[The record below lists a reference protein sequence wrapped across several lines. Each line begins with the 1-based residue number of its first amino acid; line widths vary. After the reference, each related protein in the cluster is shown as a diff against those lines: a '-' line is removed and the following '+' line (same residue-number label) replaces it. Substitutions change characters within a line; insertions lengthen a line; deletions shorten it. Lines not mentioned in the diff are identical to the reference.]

1 MKNLRR
7 RLSAALSVTSIHRKI
22 LPLTALLMPLTAT
35 GRNVVYDPQVKT
47 LQVVVNQDWLS
58 PPVMRLGSDDVLNIG
73 FDELS
78 HNFHRYIYRL
88 EHCEADWSPSEDL
101 FESNWLEGFNGNT
114 IEDYENSL
122 NTTVL
127 YTHYWLQIPNDRCQL
142 KMSGNYRLHIYDE
155 DDDDKE
161 VLCAEFRVVEPL
173 MKVGLSITTNT
184 DIDFNQSHQQVSM
197 TVLYGNVNVSN
208 VEDQIRTVVMQ
219 NGREDN
225 QKLNVKPNYVRSD
238 RLQWEHNQALIF
250 DAGNEYRKFEIL
262 DVSHP
267 TMGIDRMRWDGTNYH
282 AFPFVNGPRPSYIF
296 DHDADGAFYIRN
308 SDNIE
313 NDRTCDYVYVH
324 YKMLAEDY
332 QDDVIID
339 GNWTTED
346 AANYVMTYDAGERSY
361 NATVLQKQGYYSYQ
375 YLLRDGEGN
384 TRVMPEEGSFF
395 ETENRY
401 QAFVYYKGI
410 SERTWRLVGYQQI
423 VLGR

>member
-1 MKNLRR
+1 MMTRKVVGRCRPLV
-7 RLSAALSVTSIHRKI
+7 LVLCTLLALTEAA
-22 LPLTALLMPLTAT
+22 A
-35 GRNVVYDPQVKT
+35 RNVVYDPQVKT

-58 PPVMRLGSDDVLNIG
+58 PPVMRLGTDDVLNVG

-78 HNFHRYIYRL
+78 HNFHRYVYRL
-88 EHCEADWSPSEDL
+88 ERCEADWSPSEDL
-101 FESNWLEGFNGNT
+101 FESDWLEGFNGNT

-127 YTHYWLQIPNDRCQL
+127 YTHYWLQIPNDRCRL

-155 DDDDKE
+155 DDGDKE

-173 MKVGLSITTNT
+173 MKVGMSITTNT
-184 DIDFNQSHQQVSM
+184 DIDFNKSHQQVAM
-197 TVLYGNVNVSN
+197 TVLYGSVNVSN
-208 VEDQIRTVVMQ
+208 VEDQIKTVVMQ

-225 QKLNVKPNYVRSD
+225 QKVNVSPNYVRTD
-238 RLQWEHNQALIF
+238 RLQWEHNKALIF
-250 DAGNEYRKFEIL
+250 EAGNEYRKFEVL

-282 AFPFVNGPRPSYIF
+282 AFPFVGGPRPSYIL
-296 DHDADGAFYIRN
+296 DHDANGAFYIRN

-324 YKMLAEDY
+324 YKMLAEAY
-332 QDDVIID
+332 QDDVVID

-346 AANYVMTYDAGERSY
+346 ASNYVMTYDDSDRSY
-361 NATVLQKQGYYSYQ
+361 NATILQKQGYYSYQ
-375 YLLRDGEGN
+375 YLLRDNDGR
-384 TRVMPEEGSFF
+384 TRHLPEEGSFF

-423 VLGR
+423 VLR

>member
-1 MKNLRR
+1 MTLKMAGRC
-7 RLSAALSVTSIHRKI
+7 RLLVLVLCTLLALTEAAARS
-22 LPLTALLMPLTAT
+22 
-35 GRNVVYDPQVKT
+35 VVYDPQVKT

-58 PPVMRLGSDDVLNIG
+58 PPVMRLGTDDVLNIG

-78 HNFHRYIYRL
+78 HNFHRYVYRL

-101 FESNWLEGFNGNT
+101 FESDWLEGFNGNT

-127 YTHYWLQIPNDRCQL
+127 YTHYWLQIPNDRCRL
-142 KMSGNYRLHIYDE
+142 KMSGNYRLHICDE
-155 DDDDKE
+155 DDGNKE

-173 MKVGLSITTNT
+173 MKVGMSITTNT
-184 DIDFNQSHQQVSM
+184 DIDFNKSHQQVAM
-197 TVLYGNVNVSN
+197 TVLYGSVNVSN

-225 QKLNVKPNYVRSD
+225 QKVNVSPNYVRTD
-238 RLQWEHNQALIF
+238 RLQWEHNKALIF
-250 DAGNEYRKFEIL
+250 EAGNEYRKFEVL

-267 TMGIDRMRWDGTNYH
+267 TMGIDRMHWDGTNYH
-282 AFPFVNGPRPSYIF
+282 AFPFVCGPRPNYIL
-296 DHDADGAFYIRN
+296 DHDANGAFYIRN

-324 YKMLAEDY
+324 YKMLAEAY
-332 QDDVIID
+332 QDDVVID

-346 AANYVMTYDAGERSY
+346 ASNYVMTYDDSDRSY
-361 NATVLQKQGYYSYQ
+361 NATILQKQGYYSYQ
-375 YLLRDGEGN
+375 YLLRDNDGR
-384 TRVMPEEGSFF
+384 TRHLPEEGSFF

-423 VLGR
+423 VLR

>member
-1 MKNLRR
+1 MMTRKVVGRCRPLV
-7 RLSAALSVTSIHRKI
+7 LVLCTLLALTEAA
-22 LPLTALLMPLTAT
+22 A
-35 GRNVVYDPQVKT
+35 RNVVYDPQVKT

-58 PPVMRLGSDDVLNIG
+58 PPVMRLGTDDVLNVG

-78 HNFHRYIYRL
+78 HNFHRYVYRL
-88 EHCEADWSPSEDL
+88 ERCEADWSPSEDL
-101 FESNWLEGFNGNT
+101 FESDWLEGFNGNT

-127 YTHYWLQIPNDRCQL
+127 YTHYWLQIPNDRCRL

-155 DDDDKE
+155 DDGDKE

-173 MKVGLSITTNT
+173 MKVGMSITTNT
-184 DIDFNQSHQQVSM
+184 DIDFNKSHQQVAM
-197 TVLYGNVNVSN
+197 TVLYGSVNVSN

-225 QKLNVKPNYVRSD
+225 QKVNVSPNYVRTD
-238 RLQWEHNQALIF
+238 RLQWEHNKALIF
-250 DAGNEYRKFEIL
+250 EAGNEYRKFEVL

-282 AFPFVNGPRPSYIF
+282 AFPFVGGPRPSYIL
-296 DHDADGAFYIRN
+296 DHDANGAFYIRN

-324 YKMLAEDY
+324 YKMLAEAY
-332 QDDVIID
+332 QDDVVID

-346 AANYVMTYDAGERSY
+346 AGNYVMTYDDSDRSY
-361 NATVLQKQGYYSYQ
+361 NATILQKQGYYSYQ
-375 YLLRDGEGN
+375 YLLRDNDGR
-384 TRVMPEEGSFF
+384 TCHLPEEGSFF

-423 VLGR
+423 VLR

>member
-1 MKNLRR
+1 
-7 RLSAALSVTSIHRKI
+7 
-22 LPLTALLMPLTAT
+22 MPLTAT

-78 HNFHRYIYRL
+78 HTFHRYIYRL

-173 MKVGLSITTNT
+173 MKVGMSITTNT

-410 SERTWRLVGYQQI
+410 SERTWRLVGYQQLVI
-423 VLGR
+423 R

>member
-1 MKNLRR
+1 
-7 RLSAALSVTSIHRKI
+7 
-22 LPLTALLMPLTAT
+22 MPLTAT

-173 MKVGLSITTNT
+173 MKVGMSITTNT

-410 SERTWRLVGYQQI
+410 SERTWRLVGYQQLVI
-423 VLGR
+423 R

>member
-1 MKNLRR
+1 
-7 RLSAALSVTSIHRKI
+7 
-22 LPLTALLMPLTAT
+22 MPLTAT
-35 GRNVVYDPQVKT
+35 GRSVVYDPQVKT

-78 HNFHRYIYRL
+78 HTFHRYIYRL

-173 MKVGLSITTNT
+173 MKVGMSITTNT

-197 TVLYGNVNVSN
+197 TVLYGNVNVNN

-225 QKLNVKPNYVRSD
+225 QILNVKPNYVRTD

-250 DAGNEYRKFEIL
+250 DAGNEYRKFEVL
-262 DVSHP
+262 ALSHP

-282 AFPFVNGPRPSYIF
+282 AFPFVGGPRPSYIL
-296 DHDADGAFYIRN
+296 DHDADGAFYVRN

-324 YKMLAEDY
+324 YKMLAENY
-332 QDDVIID
+332 RDDVIID

-346 AANYVMTYDAGERSY
+346 GSNYVMTYDHSDHSY
-361 NATVLQKQGYYSYQ
+361 NATILQKQGYYSYQ

>member
-1 MKNLRR
+1 MTLKMAGRC
-7 RLSAALSVTSIHRKI
+7 RLLVLVLCTLLALTEAAARS
-22 LPLTALLMPLTAT
+22 
-35 GRNVVYDPQVKT
+35 VVYDSQ
-47 LQVVVNQDWLS
+47 
-58 PPVMRLGSDDVLNIG
+58 IG

-101 FESNWLEGFNGNT
+101 FESDWLEGFNGNT

-122 NTTVL
+122 NTTIL
-127 YTHYWLQIPNDRCQL
+127 YTHYWLQIPNDRCRL
-142 KMSGNYRLHIYDE
+142 KMSGNYRLHICDE
-155 DDDDKE
+155 DDGDKE

-173 MKVGLSITTNT
+173 MKVGMSITTNT
-184 DIDFNQSHQQVSM
+184 DIDFNKSHQQVAM
-197 TVLYGNVNVSN
+197 TVLYGSVNVSN

-225 QKLNVKPNYVRSD
+225 QKVNVSPNYVRTD
-238 RLQWEHNQALIF
+238 RLQWEHNKALIF
-250 DAGNEYRKFEIL
+250 EAGNEYRKFEVL

-282 AFPFVNGPRPSYIF
+282 AFPFVGGPRPSYIL
-296 DHDADGAFYIRN
+296 DHDANGAFYIRN

-324 YKMLAEDY
+324 YKMLADAY
-332 QDDVIID
+332 QDDVVID

-346 AANYVMTYDAGERSY
+346 GYNYVMTYDDSDHSY
-361 NATVLQKQGYYSYQ
+361 NATILQKQGYYSYQ
-375 YLLRDGEGN
+375 YLLRDNDGR
-384 TRVMPEEGSFF
+384 TRHLPEEGSFF

-423 VLGR
+423 VLR

>member
-1 MKNLRR
+1 MMTRKVVGRCRPLV
-7 RLSAALSVTSIHRKI
+7 LVLCTLLALTEAA
-22 LPLTALLMPLTAT
+22 A
-35 GRNVVYDPQVKT
+35 RNVVYDPQVKT

-58 PPVMRLGSDDVLNIG
+58 PPVMRLGTDDVLNVG

-78 HNFHRYIYRL
+78 HNFHRYVYRL

-101 FESNWLEGFNGNT
+101 FESDWLEGFNGNT

-127 YTHYWLQIPNDRCQL
+127 YTHYWLQIPNDRCRL

-155 DDDDKE
+155 DDGDKE

-173 MKVGLSITTNT
+173 MKVGMSITTNT
-184 DIDFNQSHQQVSM
+184 DIDFNKSHQQVAM
-197 TVLYGNVNVSN
+197 TVLYGSVNVSN

-225 QKLNVKPNYVRSD
+225 QKVNVSPNYVRTD
-238 RLQWEHNQALIF
+238 RLQWEHNKAFIF
-250 DAGNEYRKFEIL
+250 EAGNEYRKFEVL

-282 AFPFVNGPRPSYIF
+282 AFPFVGGPRPSYIL
-296 DHDADGAFYIRN
+296 DHDANGAFYIRN

-324 YKMLAEDY
+324 YKMQAEAY
-332 QDDVIID
+332 QDDVVID

-346 AANYVMTYDAGERSY
+346 ASNYVMTYDDSDRSY
-361 NATVLQKQGYYSYQ
+361 NATILQKQGYYSYQ
-375 YLLRDGEGN
+375 YLLRDNDGR
-384 TRVMPEEGSFF
+384 TRHLPEEGSFF

-423 VLGR
+423 VLR

>member
-1 MKNLRR
+1 MMTRKVVGRCRPLV
-7 RLSAALSVTSIHRKI
+7 LVLCTLLALTEAA
-22 LPLTALLMPLTAT
+22 A
-35 GRNVVYDPQVKT
+35 RNVVYDPQVKT

-58 PPVMRLGSDDVLNIG
+58 PPVMCLGTDDVLNVG

-78 HNFHRYIYRL
+78 HNFHRYVYRL

-101 FESNWLEGFNGNT
+101 FESDWLEGFNGNT

-127 YTHYWLQIPNDRCQL
+127 YTHYWLQIPNDRCRL
-142 KMSGNYRLHIYDE
+142 KMSGNYRLHIYD
-155 DDDDKE
+155 DDDGDKE

-173 MKVGLSITTNT
+173 MKVGMSITTNT
-184 DIDFNQSHQQVSM
+184 DIDFNKSHQQVAM
-197 TVLYGNVNVSN
+197 TVLYGSVNVSN

-225 QKLNVKPNYVRSD
+225 QKVNVSPNYVRTD
-238 RLQWEHNQALIF
+238 RLQWEHNKALIF
-250 DAGNEYRKFEIL
+250 EAGNEYRKFEVL

-282 AFPFVNGPRPSYIF
+282 AFPFVGGPRPSYIL
-296 DHDADGAFYIRN
+296 DHDANGAFYIRN

-324 YKMLAEDY
+324 YKMLAEAY
-332 QDDVIID
+332 QDDVVID

-346 AANYVMTYDAGERSY
+346 ASNYVMTYDDSDRSY
-361 NATVLQKQGYYSYQ
+361 NATILQKQGYYSYQ
-375 YLLRDGEGN
+375 YLLRDNDGR
-384 TRVMPEEGSFF
+384 TRHLPEEGSFF

-423 VLGR
+423 VLR

>member
-173 MKVGLSITTNT
+173 MKVGMSITTNT

-346 AANYVMTYDAGERSY
+346 ADNYVMTYDAGERSY

-410 SERTWRLVGYQQI
+410 SERTWRLVGYQQLVI
-423 VLGR
+423 R

>member
-1 MKNLRR
+1 MTLKMAGRC
-7 RLSAALSVTSIHRKI
+7 RLLVLVLCTLLALTEAAARS
-22 LPLTALLMPLTAT
+22 
-35 GRNVVYDPQVKT
+35 VVYDPQVKT

-58 PPVMRLGSDDVLNIG
+58 PPVMRLGTDDVLNVG

-78 HNFHRYIYRL
+78 HNFHRYVYRL

-101 FESNWLEGFNGNT
+101 FESDWLEGFNGNT

-127 YTHYWLQIPNDRCQL
+127 YTHYWLQIPNDRCRL
-142 KMSGNYRLHIYDE
+142 KMSGNYRLHICDE
-155 DDDDKE
+155 DDGDKE

-173 MKVGLSITTNT
+173 MKVGMSITTNT
-184 DIDFNQSHQQVSM
+184 DIDFNKSHQQVAM
-197 TVLYGNVNVSN
+197 TVLYGSVNVSN

-225 QKLNVKPNYVRSD
+225 QKVNVSPNYVRTD
-238 RLQWEHNQALIF
+238 RLQWEHNKALIF
-250 DAGNEYRKFEIL
+250 EAGNEYRKFEVL

-282 AFPFVNGPRPSYIF
+282 AFPFVGGPRPSYIL
-296 DHDADGAFYIRN
+296 DHDANGAFYIRN

-324 YKMLAEDY
+324 YKMLAEAY
-332 QDDVIID
+332 QDDVVID

-346 AANYVMTYDAGERSY
+346 ASNYVMTYDDSDRSY
-361 NATVLQKQGYYSYQ
+361 NATILQKQGYYSYQ
-375 YLLRDGEGN
+375 YLLRDNDGR
-384 TRVMPEEGSFF
+384 TRHLPEEGSFF

-423 VLGR
+423 VLR

>member
-1 MKNLRR
+1 MAGRC
-7 RLSAALSVTSIHRKI
+7 RLLVLVLCTLLALTEAAARS
-22 LPLTALLMPLTAT
+22 
-35 GRNVVYDPQVKT
+35 VVYDPQVKT

-58 PPVMRLGSDDVLNIG
+58 PPVMRLGTDDVLNVG

-78 HNFHRYIYRL
+78 HNFHRYVYRL

-101 FESNWLEGFNGNT
+101 FESDWLEGFNGNT

-127 YTHYWLQIPNDRCQL
+127 YTHYWLQIPNDRCRL
-142 KMSGNYRLHIYDE
+142 KMSGNYRLHICDE
-155 DDDDKE
+155 DDGDKE

-173 MKVGLSITTNT
+173 MKVGMSITTNT
-184 DIDFNQSHQQVSM
+184 DIDFNKSHQQVAM
-197 TVLYGNVNVSN
+197 TVLYGSVNVSN

-225 QKLNVKPNYVRSD
+225 QKVNVSPNYVRTD
-238 RLQWEHNQALIF
+238 RLQWEHNKALIF
-250 DAGNEYRKFEIL
+250 EAGNEYRKFEVL

-282 AFPFVNGPRPSYIF
+282 AFPFVGGPRPSYIL
-296 DHDADGAFYIRN
+296 DHDANGAFYIRN

-324 YKMLAEDY
+324 YKMLAEAY
-332 QDDVIID
+332 QDDVVID

-346 AANYVMTYDAGERSY
+346 ASNYVMTYDDSDRSY
-361 NATVLQKQGYYSYQ
+361 NATILQKQGYYSYQ
-375 YLLRDGEGN
+375 YLLRDNDGR
-384 TRVMPEEGSFF
+384 TRHLPEEGSFF

-423 VLGR
+423 VLR